1 METIVVVGAG
11 LAGATA
17 VTQLREQGHEGP
29 IVLFGSEP
37 HVPYE
42 RPPLSKA
49 YLLGHDPIEK
59 AFVHPA
65 DWYAA
70 HDVDLRTDTTVTGL
84 DLDGRLVRTDAGDQP
99 YDALLL
105 ATGAEPRRL
114 PMADASGASA
124 YLRTIEDSD
133 RIKAALGPGRRL
145 VVVGAGWIGLE
156 VAAAARE
163 AGTRVTVFE
172 SAALP
177 LERVLGPRIARIFAD
192 VHRAHDVDL
201 RLDTQVSPDDLR
213 DAPLVVVSI
222 GAVPR
227 TQLAQEAGLA
237 IDNGILVDAC
247 LQTSH
252 AGVYAIGDVANQDH
266 PLLGRIRVEHW
277 DTAIE
282 QGKIVAANLL
292 GAQTPYDRMPYFFTD
307 QFDLGME
314 YVGRPGPDARIH
326 IDGEADDLEHLNFR
340 AYWIE
345 DGLVTAA
352 MHVNDWDASEAIRE
366 QLGKPLPDRT
376 PEPSAG

>member
-59 AFVHPA
+59 AFVHPG

-84 DLDGRLVRTDAGDQP
+84 HLDGRLVRTDAGDQP

-114 PMADASGASA
+114 PIADASGASA

-133 RIKAALGPGRRL
+133 GIKAAFGPDRRL
-145 VVVGAGWIGLE
+145 VIVGAGWIGLE

-163 AGTRVTVFE
+163 AGTQVTVFE

-252 AGVYAIGDVANQDH
+252 PGVYAIGDVANQDH

>member
-59 AFVHPA
+59 AFVHPG

-84 DLDGRLVRTDAGDQP
+84 HLDGRLVRTDAGDQP

-133 RIKAALGPGRRL
+133 GIKAAFGPDRRL
-145 VVVGAGWIGLE
+145 VIVGAGWIGLE

-163 AGTRVTVFE
+163 AGTQVTVFE

-252 AGVYAIGDVANQDH
+252 PGVYAIGDVANQDH

-326 IDGEADDLEHLNFR
+326 IDGEADDLERLNFR

>member
-133 RIKAALGPGRRL
+133 GIKAAFGPDRRL
-145 VVVGAGWIGLE
+145 VIVGAGWIGLE

-163 AGTRVTVFE
+163 AGTQVTVFE

-192 VHRAHDVDL
+192 VHRAHGVDL

>member
-114 PMADASGASA
+114 PIADASGASA

-163 AGTRVTVFE
+163 AGTQVTVFE

-192 VHRAHDVDL
+192 VHRAHGVDL

-213 DAPLVVVSI
+213 DAPLVVVGI

-307 QFDLGME
+307 QYDLGME

>member
-29 IVLFGSEP
+29 IVLLGSEP

-59 AFVHPA
+59 AFVHPG

-84 DLDGRLVRTDAGDQP
+84 HLDGRLVRTDAGDQP

-114 PMADASGASA
+114 PIADASGASA

-133 RIKAALGPGRRL
+133 GIKAAFGPDRRL
-145 VVVGAGWIGLE
+145 VIVGAGWIGLE

-163 AGTRVTVFE
+163 AGTQVTVFE

-192 VHRAHDVDL
+192 VHRAHGVDL

-213 DAPLVVVSI
+213 DAPLVVVGI

-252 AGVYAIGDVANQDH
+252 PGVYAIGDVANQDH
-266 PLLGRIRVEHW
+266 PLLRRIRVEHW

-307 QFDLGME
+307 QYDLGME

>member
-17 VTQLREQGHEGP
+17 VTQLREQGYEGP
-29 IVLFGSEP
+29 IVLLGSEP

-59 AFVHPA
+59 AFVHPG

-84 DLDGRLVRTDAGDQP
+84 HLDGRLVRTDAGDQP

-114 PMADASGASA
+114 PIADASGASA

-133 RIKAALGPGRRL
+133 GIKAAFGPDRRL
-145 VVVGAGWIGLE
+145 VIVGAGWIGLE

-163 AGTRVTVFE
+163 AGTQVTVFE

-252 AGVYAIGDVANQDH
+252 PGVYAIGDVANQDH

-307 QFDLGME
+307 QYDLGME

>member
-1 METIVVVGAG
+1 M
-11 LAGATA
+11 L
-17 VTQLREQGHEGP
+17 L
-29 IVLFGSEP
+29 GSEP

-59 AFVHPA
+59 AFVHPG

-84 DLDGRLVRTDAGDQP
+84 HLDGRLVRTDAGDQP

-114 PMADASGASA
+114 PIADASGASA

-133 RIKAALGPGRRL
+133 GIKAAFGPDRRL
-145 VVVGAGWIGLE
+145 VIVGAGWIGLE

-163 AGTRVTVFE
+163 AGTQVTVFE

-252 AGVYAIGDVANQDH
+252 PGVYAIGDVAPQDH

-307 QFDLGME
+307 QYDLGME

>member
-192 VHRAHDVDL
+192 VHRAHGVDL

-213 DAPLVVVSI
+213 DAPLVVVGI

-227 TQLAQEAGLA
+227 TQLAHEAGLGV
-237 IDNGILVDAC
+237 DNGILVDAC

-307 QFDLGME
+307 QYDLGME

>member
-163 AGTRVTVFE
+163 AGTQVTVFE

-252 AGVYAIGDVANQDH
+252 PGVYAIGDVANQDH

-307 QFDLGME
+307 QYDLGME

>member
-17 VTQLREQGHEGP
+17 VTQLRGP
-29 IVLFGSEP
+29 RGP
-37 HVPYE
+37 DRAPRQRAPRAYE

-59 AFVHPA
+59 AFVHPG

-84 DLDGRLVRTDAGDQP
+84 HLDGRLVRTDAGDQP

-114 PMADASGASA
+114 PIADASGASA

-133 RIKAALGPGRRL
+133 GIKAAFGPDRRL
-145 VVVGAGWIGLE
+145 VIVGAGWIGLE

-163 AGTRVTVFE
+163 AGTQVTVFE

-252 AGVYAIGDVANQDH
+252 PGVYAIGDVANQDH

-307 QFDLGME
+307 QYDLGME

>member
-133 RIKAALGPGRRL
+133 GIKAAFGPDRRL
-145 VVVGAGWIGLE
+145 VIVGAGWIGLE

-163 AGTRVTVFE
+163 AGTQVTVFE

-252 AGVYAIGDVANQDH
+252 PGVYAIGDVANQDH

>member
-1 METIVVVGAG
+1 M
-11 LAGATA
+11 L
-17 VTQLREQGHEGP
+17 L
-29 IVLFGSEP
+29 GSEP

-84 DLDGRLVRTDAGDQP
+84 HLDGRLVRTDAGDQP

-114 PMADASGASA
+114 PIADASGASA

-192 VHRAHDVDL
+192 VHCAHGVDL

-213 DAPLVVVSI
+213 DAPLVVVGI

-292 GAQTPYDRMPYFFTD
+292 GAQTPYDRMPCFFTD